1 MESAFL
7 EAINTAC
14 VKNGIT
20 IPGPSYTVTVNSAG
34 PVSVTSPAA
43 AAGEAFGQFQADSL
57 AKSKTKPEKTEA
69 AESE

>member
-1 MESAFL
+1 
-7 EAINTAC
+7 
-14 VKNGIT
+14 
-20 IPGPSYTVTVNSAG
+20 VTVNSAG

-57 AKSKTKPEKTEA
+57 AKSKTKPEKEEA